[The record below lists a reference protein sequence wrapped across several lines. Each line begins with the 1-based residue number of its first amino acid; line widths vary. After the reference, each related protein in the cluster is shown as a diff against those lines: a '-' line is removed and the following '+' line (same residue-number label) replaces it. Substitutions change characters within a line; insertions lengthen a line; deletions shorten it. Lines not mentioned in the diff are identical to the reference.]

1 MASLGGSWQGEART
15 CEGREA
21 EPIRNQPT
29 QLPVYFLQQDCKEFS
44 SSVLRIAPHPTRL
57 RRATFT
63 FYCIAATGSYN
74 NFDSLRDAPP
84 QVKAIYPLIRTGS
97 TM

>member
-57 RRATFT
+57 RRATF
-63 FYCIAATGSYN
+63 
-74 NFDSLRDAPP
+74 P
-84 QVKAIYPLIRTGS
+84 QGKAIYPLIRTGS